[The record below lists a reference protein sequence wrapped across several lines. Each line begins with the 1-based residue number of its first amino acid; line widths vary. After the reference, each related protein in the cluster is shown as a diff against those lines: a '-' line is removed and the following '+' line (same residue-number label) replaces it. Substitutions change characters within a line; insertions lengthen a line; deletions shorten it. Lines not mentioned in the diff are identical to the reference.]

1 MLRMTVCY
9 VWQYNGEVA
18 NPAKRY
24 VTYDSITV
32 RLLTYESITVRLLT
46 YESITVRLLTLP
58 KGMLRMTV

>member
-18 NPAKRY
+18 NPAKGY
-24 VTYDSITV
+24 ITYDSITV
-32 RLLTYESITVRLLT
+32 RLLTYESITVRLLN
-46 YESITVRLLTLP
+46 LP